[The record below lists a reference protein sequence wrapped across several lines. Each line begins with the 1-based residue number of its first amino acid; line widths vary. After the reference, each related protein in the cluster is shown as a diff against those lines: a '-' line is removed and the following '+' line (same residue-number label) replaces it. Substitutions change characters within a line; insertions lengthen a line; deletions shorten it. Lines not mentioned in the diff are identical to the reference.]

1 MSALAL
7 LLLSL
12 AVADVARSLTRGDP
26 GRVLAIGSL
35 AGLATLVTTSVFT
48 GRALGSDLL
57 LAVLTAAAVVG
68 WVVLSAEER
77 VRRHGAGPPLAV
89 LLGSAAALLL
99 LSGWAGPTAGAVA
112 RWLAWAP
119 LPALQALSPDRV
131 LLLLALLLLQ
141 LATGNV
147 VVRLV
152 LIQVGALPR
161 EGVPQPAE
169 RLRGGRVLGPMER
182 LIILGLG
189 LAGEVT
195 AASLVIAAKGLI
207 RWPELHLSA
216 TDMRDVEPASVGVDQ
231 VTEYFL
237 VGSMVSWLVA
247 LSALGLARLG

>member
-12 AVADVARSLTRGDP
+12 AVADVARAVTRGDP
-26 GRVLAIGSL
+26 GRVVVVGSL
-35 AGLATLVTTSVFT
+35 AGLATLAAGAVLS
-48 GRALGSDLL
+48 GRALGPDLL
-57 LAVLTAAAVVG
+57 LGVLTAAAVVG

-77 VRRHGAGPPLAV
+77 VRRRGAGPPLVV
-89 LLGSAAALLL
+89 LVGAAALVLL
-99 LSGWAGPTAGAVA
+99 LAGWAGPTAGSVA
-112 RWLAWAP
+112 RWLAWTP
-119 LPALQALSPDRV
+119 LPGLQALSPDRAV
-131 LLLLALLLLQ
+131 LLLALLLLQ

-207 RWPELHLSA
+207 RWPELHQSA
-216 TDMRDVEPASVGVDQ
+216 SELEGVDPATVGVDQ

-247 LSALGLARLG
+247 LSALGVAQLG